1 MKNGTFKW
9 FLLLC
14 CLINLSRP
22 GVCLG
27 SKPYMVG
34 IIRSPGIYALQI
46 RDGFQA
52 EFGALINN
60 VVYLDEEGFAE
71 EEFGQ
76 MNVAIAEKIH
86 PGKS

>member
-46 RDGFQA
+46 RDGFQR
-52 EFGALINN
+52 
-60 VVYLDEEGFAE
+60 
-71 EEFGQ
+71 
-76 MNVAIAEKIH
+76 
-86 PGKS
+86 S